1 MKKIA
6 VIGVPS
12 SAGARQTGQELAPSS
27 FREAGLVGRLC
38 SAGLQVVDF
47 GDLPKIAYNPDY
59 KDPKR
64 QNLAQVREVTIRV
77 AKEVS
82 RAIES
87 NAKPIV
93 LGGDCTVTLGVL
105 AGLLNYERKLGLVYF
120 DGDADLNTPE
130 TTLSG
135 IYDGMVMAHILGKGS
150 EELIQIGPRF
160 PLMDEKDVVMFGYN
174 LDAGWIDPFEL
185 QSLSRINVTKFSSA
199 IVRENAKVAAERAI
213 EHLDPGLNSVVVHF
227 DLDVID
233 LADFAAVDVPHRN
246 GLSYSETMAALNV
259 FISTPAF
266 GALVITEFNANR
278 DQHGECA
285 ARLVESM
292 GRIFGDAHKKWK
304 S

>member
-1 MKKIA
+1 
-6 VIGVPS
+6 
-12 SAGARQTGQELAPSS
+12 
-27 FREAGLVGRLC
+27 
-38 SAGLQVVDF
+38 LQVVDF
-47 GDLPKIAYNPDY
+47 GDLPKITYSPDY

-64 QNLAQVREVTIRV
+64 QNLAQVREVAKRV
-77 AKEVS
+77 AREVS

-105 AGLLNYERKLGLVYF
+105 AGFLNYERKLGLVYF

-266 GALVITEFNANR
+266 GALMITEFNANR

-285 ARLVESM
+285 ARLVESL
-292 GRIFGDAHKKWK
+292 GKVFEDAHKKWK
-304 S
+304 P